1 MKRRCDCWID
11 CESRSQIPC
20 KYSPDYALYH
30 VAMLEK
36 VRQQCQLSW
45 PAAGGSTRATLA
57 QHMCPDLFRDLA
69 ITFILIFSI
78 YSHNLSGFGRI
89 GLEKRS
95 AMKNLFSKARTGFRS
110 DVVSENPQGPV
121 QEWFRSI
128 QSPSLAD
135 VTRYRY
141 HNGTNIGS
149 IFIIERWLTP
159 SMYHES
165 AKGSSELAAVEYVK
179 VTRSTFRRIGTSSSE
194 SEKPN
199 SFRDRSLSLG
209 RLLTSLLFDLGLGS
223 SMKALRRHDR
233 NLRNTGRSTSVMP
246 TWTGLEMRSV
256 RPSDC
261 RSDTLHLGR
270 LIASERLSKKYLPSI
285 KMPGMLSRSL

>member
-1 MKRRCDCWID
+1 
-11 CESRSQIPC
+11 
-20 KYSPDYALYH
+20 
-30 VAMLEK
+30 MLEK

-57 QHMCPDLFRDLA
+57 QHMCPDLFRELA

-78 YSHNLSGFGRI
+78 YLHNLSGFGRI

-95 AMKNLFSKARTGFRS
+95 AIMSWFSKAKTGFRS
-110 DVVSENPQGPV
+110 DVASENPQGPV
-121 QEWFRSI
+121 QEGLSSI

-135 VTRYRY
+135 VMRYRY
-141 HNGTNIGS
+141 HYGTNIGS
-149 IFIIERWLTP
+149 IFIMERWLTP

-179 VTRSTFRRIGTSSSE
+179 VMGSTIRRIGTSSSE

-209 RLLTSLLFDLGLGS
+209 RLLTSLLYDLGLGS

-233 NLRNTGRSTSVMP
+233 NLRSTGRSTSVMQ

-256 RPSDC
+256 RQSDC